1 MKMSRFIYDHVAV
14 IGIDGM
20 GNFNRNAKTPN
31 IDSIFADGATNY
43 FALSMNPTIS
53 AENWGAM
60 LLGANP
66 MAHRLTNS
74 IVSTNEYDNKEL
86 PSLFT
91 RLRRAFPGAYLS
103 SVVNWKPINHGI
115 IEHDVGAQLLSNSK
129 DEDLTPVILEEVA
142 KKPKF
147 LFVQFDDVDGAGHKG
162 GYGLEGHLN
171 RISITDEYVGKI
183 HKAYED
189 AGILDKTLFIVTA
202 DHGGI
207 RRGHGGYTDEEKY
220 VFFGASGKS
229 VKKGEAGTMQT
240 KDISAL
246 VLYALGVEV
255 PAYNIYGFSSQV
267 PEGIF
272 EEPVGEYIKYERKE
286 SVIETLPTP
295 AYKNGLA
302 KFVDPERLKLA
313 VFFDNEIKDE
323 TGNCEFE
330 EFGKAKYYSNGV
342 RSSCGEFGT
351 IGCVRTS
358 GLAPEIKGS
367 FTVAAWVKVEKSI
380 NEECVVF
387 STKPWWWRK
396 RSSRGFSLVMKKQ
409 DSVFCI
415 ANGDDDFSVVTPFP
429 EDFSDGWIHIL
440 CAVDKDKKEIGIY
453 YNFRFIRSVVLPD
466 EFCRETVS
474 NVLVIGNDSEMDN
487 NNRAFPNLFRM
498 DDFLFFEGTNE
509 KDADALKLYYG
520 M

>member
-1 MKMSRFIYDHVAV
+1 MSRFIYDYVAV

-20 GNFNRNAKTPN
+20 GNFNRNAETPN
-31 IDSIFADGATNY
+31 IDRIFADGATNY

-66 MAHRLTNS
+66 MVHNLTNS
-74 IVSTNEYDNKEL
+74 IVSTVEYGNKEL
-86 PSLFT
+86 PSVFT
-91 RLRRAFPGAYLS
+91 RIRKAFPDAYLS
-103 SVVNWKPINHGI
+103 SAVNWRPINFGI
-115 IEHDVGAQLLSNSK
+115 IEHDVGVQLLNNPK
-129 DEDLTPVILEEVA
+129 DEDLTPIILEEVA

-147 LFVQFDDVDGAGHKG
+147 LFVQFDDVDGAGHGG
-162 GYGLEGHLN
+162 GYGLEGHLS
-171 RISITDEYVGKI
+171 RISLTDKFVGEI

-220 VFFGASGKS
+220 VFFGATGKS
-229 VKKGEAGTMQT
+229 VKKGEAGAIQT

-246 VLYALGVEV
+246 VLYALGLEV
-255 PAYNIYGFSSQV
+255 PAYDIYGYSSQV

-272 EEPVGEYIKYERKE
+272 EEPVRKYIKYEKKE
-286 SVIETLPTP
+286 SVVETLPTP
-295 AYKNGLA
+295 GYKNGLA
-302 KFVDPERLKLA
+302 KFVDTERLRLA

-323 TGNCEFE
+323 TGNCKFD
-330 EFGKAKYYSNGV
+330 EFGKVKYYSNGV
-342 RSSCGEFGT
+342 RGSCGEFGT
-351 IGCVRTS
+351 IGCVRTN
-358 GLAPEIKGS
+358 GLEPEIQGS
-367 FTVAAWVKVEKSI
+367 FTFGTWVKVEKNV

-396 RSSRGFSLVMKKQ
+396 RSSAGISLVLKNH

-415 ANGDDDFSVVTPFP
+415 ANGEDDLSLITPFP
-429 EDFSDGWIHIL
+429 EDFSSGWIHIL
-440 CAVDKDKKEIGIY
+440 VAVDKEKKEIRVY

-466 EFCRETVS
+466 KYIRETVT
-474 NVLVIGNDSEMDN
+474 NTLVIGNDSEMDN

-509 KDADALKLYYG
+509 KDAVALKLYYG